1 MTTTQFLKISSADRT
16 NGTPED
22 FTIDFPQHL
31 RGKTFKLAYAFIP
44 ITWYNV
50 NETNNKFYFEEV
62 PSVTKIATIPT
73 GIYNN
78 TTILNA
84 VKTAIE
90 SVSPL
95 TYSVVLYPTY
105 NKIEISAPNGQTW
118 RVYNSSDK
126 STYPNHIHKLL
137 GLDADNIGFFSQT
150 IAGSDMVNLNPV
162 DSVNIQIGDVLNV
175 EGLNNQGTTLI
186 IPIDNNTLSYIN
198 YSPPISFQ
206 QVITFPKHM
215 RSLSVKVKDQST
227 NILGLNGIDYF
238 LILERM

>member
-1 MTTTQFLKISSADRT
+1 MATTQFLKISSADRN
-16 NGTPED
+16 NGTPEN

-31 RGKTFKLAYAFIP
+31 RGKTFKLAYAFLP
-44 ITWYNV
+44 ITWYNI

-84 VKTAIE
+84 VKTAME
-90 SVSPL
+90 EVSAL
-95 TYSVVLYPTY
+95 TYSVAINPKT
-105 NKIEISAPNGQTW
+105 NKIVISAPNEQSW

-126 STYPNHIHKLL
+126 NTYPNNIHKEL
-137 GLDADNIGFFSQT
+137 GFNADDVGFISQT
-150 IAGSDMVNLNPV
+150 IAGYNMINLNPV

-175 EGLNNQGTTLI
+175 EGLNNQGTSLI
-186 IPIDNNTLSYIN
+186 VPIDNNTLSYIN

-215 RSLSVKVKDQST
+215 RSLSVKVKDQSN